1 MNETKKCPYCGNE
14 ILAIAKKCR
23 FCGKWLTENG
33 TSEQIEE
40 KTSPA
45 NGTIH
50 AGNYDADS
58 IRAAIVAF
66 KKSANAKS
74 RFVYFEGNIPEK
86 VMARHKKHYAQISP
100 DENVLMV
107 VNSLGIAVE
116 YLIPITGVVLTD
128 KYLHYRCRSG
138 LCGFDFW
145 GRKKGKIPLEQIS
158 RADIE
163 EIGKFT
169 NPGIYRLKI
178 NKELTGTISLGGLPT
193 EYFGSDACEEIEYI
207 FTRGMKKSIRK
218 E

>member
-23 FCGKWLTENG
+23 FCGKWLTENS
-33 TSEQIEE
+33 TSEQIAE
-40 KTSPA
+40 KTSHE
-45 NGTIH
+45 NGTAP

-74 RFVYFEGNIPEK
+74 HFVYFEGNIPEK
-86 VMARHKKHYAQISP
+86 VLTRHKKHYAQISP

-107 VNSLGIAVE
+107 VNSLGFAVE
-116 YLIPITGVVLTD
+116 YLTAITGLVLTD
-128 KYLHYRCRSG
+128 KYLHYRCRS
-138 LCGFDFW
+138 GFDFW

-158 RADIE
+158 RVDIE

-169 NPGIYRLKI
+169 NPGIYRLRI

-193 EYFGSDACEEIEYI
+193 EYFGNEASEEIEYI
-207 FTRGMKKSIRK
+207 FTKGMKKSIRK